1 MNFTA
6 KDVQTLRERTGCG
19 MMDCKKALTEAEG
32 DFDRAIEILRE
43 RGLAAQAKKASR
55 IAAEGVV
62 YAASTDN
69 VGVILE
75 VNSET
80 DFVAKNEKFM
90 NFVAMTAEA
99 IIKENPAS
107 IDDLLK
113 CNTPEGT
120 VEEVL
125 RERILTIGE
134 NIKIRRFE
142 RVEGITVPYI
152 HMGGVYATLV
162 AFDTDAET
170 AKLPEFVTFGKD
182 IAMQVAAINPT
193 YLNSAE
199 VPESVIAKEKEIR
212 LAALKE
218 DPKNANKPE
227 NILEK
232 IIAGG
237 MNKFYKEVCLL
248 DQPFVKDDKMSV
260 QDYVNSVVKKLGK
273 DISVKSFI
281 RYEKGEGLEKRNEDF
296 AAEVAAQIKH

>member
-90 NFVAMTAEA
+90 SFVAMTADA

-107 IDDLLK
+107 VDDLLK

-199 VPESVIAKEKEIR
+199 IPESVIAKEKEIR

-260 QDYVNSVVKKLGK
+260 QDYVNSVAKKLGK
-273 DISVKSFI
+273 DIAVKSFV